1 MWSSAIS
8 HTPVPPQPTH
18 PPRPRTEYYYRCPR
32 KLRREP
38 FFTWTSITVSCWT
51 LFTVCRAAWH
61 AVKYFLRWPQ
71 ISAEVGQ
78 FPPPAPSVSTNFRGW
93 DNVTI
98 FHGIIN
104 IDYRWYLWSV
114 HYTFFHR
121 SPPAISL
128 PLALVLLI
136 RMGCWLSYFLPSCV
150 TQLIG
155 SGTDNFCSEEHL
167 VKRSHSYAFSGPG
180 NIWRLHLNKIQYR
193 Q

>member
-1 MWSSAIS
+1 MLNII
-8 HTPVPPQPTH
+8 HRVPSGLT
-18 PPRPRTEYYYRCPR
+18 
-32 KLRREP
+32 RREIFP
-38 FFTWTSITVSCWT
+38 ALTSDFCWSRTVS
-51 LFTVCRAAWH
+51 
-61 AVKYFLRWPQ
+61 
-71 ISAEVGQ
+71 
-78 FPPPAPSVSTNFRGW
+78 PPAPSVSTNFRGW